1 MSFDYY
7 LNLNILNYYVELQL
21 SDLNWLNA
29 LNTGMQISLVY
40 FQNVLVVISYA
51 HKLMVNYTF
60 KTNTMLIKIKILIYI
75 CL

>member
-60 KTNTMLIKIKILIYI
+60 KTNTMLIKIKILI
-75 CL
+75 